1 MKSYIAN
8 AKMIPSPTGT
18 SRRRDFRAN
27 ALLMLKIGAIVAFLI
42 SGVSLAQSQD
52 VAGDWQGVLN
62 VGTTKLHVILHIAP
76 DTNGNLQATMDG
88 VPVSSISLKNSKL
101 KFDVDKIQGS
111 YVGKLGPDAAK
122 ISGTWSQGGA
132 FFDLDFKRASAT
144 STNQT
149 NPAPPSDQAKNSTPA
164 LPSDIDGTWLGTI
177 EASGI
182 KLRVVF
188 HILNTTDG
196 LTATMDSPD
205 QGVNGV
211 PATAVTRKGSS
222 LTIAVKQM
230 RGGAFEGKISSDLST
245 IDGTY
250 TWNGGGLPLVLR
262 RVRVKDAST
271 LEHRRPQNPV
281 KPYPYREE
289 EVSYDNKQAQG
300 VTLAGTLT
308 VPRGK
313 GPFSA
318 VLLVPGSGPHDRDET
333 LLGHKPFL
341 VLADY
346 LTRKGIV
353 VLRVDDRGVGK
364 STGDRTNATTADF
377 ATDAEA
383 GVAYLKTRSEVDP
396 HKIGLIGHSEGGLI
410 APMVAASDPDVAF
423 IVMMAGL
430 GVPGD
435 EVLLEQGVLIS
446 EAAGASPAAAEKAAA
461 ARRELFML
469 IKQEKDNALLEQEL
483 REKLA
488 GQPEAQINVEIKAFT
503 SPWFRYLIAY
513 DPAPALRNVKCPVLA
528 INGEKDLQ
536 VAPNQNLPAIRK
548 ALTEG
553 GNQHVEIDELPSLNH
568 LFQTA
573 KTGAP
578 TEYGEIE
585 ETMSPVAMEKIAS
598 WILMEPKPAGVF
610 NGRDTAYSANG
621 DPKAATEFNRRGV
634 ESFAKGDYGRA
645 IQDYTEAI
653 RLDPKTPRAILNRG
667 MANLY
672 TGRFSDAQ
680 QDLSQNL
687 RLDQTDLYAAI
698 WLYLSRAKGGADGN
712 DELKTN
718 SVGLNLS
725 KWPGPVIQL
734 YLGQSTPEDVLR
746 AAGSDSDQKCEYN
759 FYVGEYRLLRS
770 ERPEA
775 LALFRTARDGCP
787 KDFVEYVPSLI
798 ELNDLEKQR

>member
-1 MKSYIAN
+1 
-8 AKMIPSPTGT
+8 
-18 SRRRDFRAN
+18 
-27 ALLMLKIGAIVAFLI
+27 
-42 SGVSLAQSQD
+42 
-52 VAGDWQGVLN
+52 
-62 VGTTKLHVILHIAP
+62 
-76 DTNGNLQATMDG
+76 
-88 VPVSSISLKNSKL
+88 
-101 KFDVDKIQGS
+101 
-111 YVGKLGPDAAK
+111 
-122 ISGTWSQGGA
+122 
-132 FFDLDFKRASAT
+132 
-144 STNQT
+144 
-149 NPAPPSDQAKNSTPA
+149 
-164 LPSDIDGTWLGTI
+164 
-177 EASGI
+177 
-182 KLRVVF
+182 
-188 HILNTTDG
+188 
-196 LTATMDSPD
+196 
-205 QGVNGV
+205 
-211 PATAVTRKGSS
+211 
-222 LTIAVKQM
+222 M
-230 RGGAFEGKISSDLST
+230 RGGAFEGKISADLTT

-250 TWNGGGLPLVLR
+250 SWTGGALPLV
-262 RVRVKDAST
+262 VKRVKDAST
-271 LEHRRPQNPV
+271 LERRRPQNPV

-289 EVSYDNKQAQG
+289 QVSYVNKSAQG

-308 VPRGK
+308 IPPGK
-313 GPFSA
+313 GPFPA
-318 VLLVPGSGPHDRDET
+318 VLLIAGSGPNDRDET

-346 LTRKGIV
+346 LTRKGIT

-364 STGDRTNATTADF
+364 STGNRWPDATTADF

-573 KTGAP
+573 KTGPP

-634 ESFAKGDYGRA
+634 ESFAKGDYQLA
-645 IQDYTEAI
+645 IQDYTEVI
-653 RLDPKTPRAILNRG
+653 RLNPKAASALMNRG

-672 TGRFSDAQ
+672 AGHFPEAQ
-680 QDLSQNL
+680 QDFSQNL
-687 RLDQTDLYAAI
+687 KLDPTYLYSAI
-698 WLYLSRAKGGADGN
+698 WLYLSRAKSGTDGK

-718 SVGLNLS
+718 TAALNLS

-775 LALFRTARDGCP
+775 LALFRSARDGCP
-787 KDFVEYVPSLI
+787 KDFIEYVPSLI
-798 ELNDLEKQR
+798 ELNDLEKQK